1 MIQME
6 NVTKTYD
13 RKEVFSHL
21 NLTFQDKGLYL
32 LCGSNG
38 SGKSTLLYMLSGL
51 LMDYIGKIYI
61 FDKLLKDMSEKER
74 ERMRK
79 EKVSIVFS
87 HGNLFSCLS
96 TSENLNFQSKKK
108 LTLPFEE
115 HRNISDLSGGQEILL
130 ALLHEFSLDKEIYLL
145 DEVTSELD
153 ENHVRE
159 VMDMIARQS
168 EKSLVILAMH
178 DKRVIQKYNSHIIDL
193 DEREK

>member
-1 MIQME
+1 
-6 NVTKTYD
+6 
-13 RKEVFSHL
+13 
-21 NLTFQDKGLYL
+21 
-32 LCGSNG
+32 
-38 SGKSTLLYMLSGL
+38 
-51 LMDYIGKIYI
+51 MDYIGKIYI

-96 TSENLNFQSKKK
+96 ASENLNFQSKKK